1 MGKGHFAVV
10 RKMIQIETGREVAV
24 KVIKRKDMSHE
35 KVMQEVEILKQAGK
49 VREREGV
56 VVCVV

>member
-1 MGKGHFAVV
+1 
-10 RKMIQIETGREVAV
+10 MIQIETGREVAV